1 MGNTSYCLSN
11 HQDISEGDSIRIYVT
26 LHDGKNQNNNNS
38 FIEKLKS
45 SYSKTI
51 DAILN
56 HPYLEA
62 LEKNGMK

>member
-1 MGNTSYCLSN
+1 M
-11 HQDISEGDSIRIYVT
+11 
-26 LHDGKNQNNNNS
+26 LHDGKNQNNNNNS